1 MAESAQQQ
9 QQQQQQQQLSPAQR
23 LVRVLTGI
31 RQVQHMLE
39 LNYPQLVNAIR
50 VQRAAGDLVWE
61 EIQRMQQQQRGSQ
74 GA

>member
-9 QQQQQQQQLSPAQR
+9 QQQLSPAQQ
-23 LVRVLTGI
+23 LASALQGI

-50 VQRAAGDLVWE
+50 VQRAAGDLVWT
-61 EIQRMQQQQRGSQ
+61 EIQRRQQQQQ
-74 GA
+74 Q